1 LKAASLIRAIR
12 PPWASTGSPGD
23 NQAEHAETSG
33 DTNRLTHQPGTAASV
48 WIDLPSADRQS
59 LGDLGGQ
66 VGLPLELITYC
77 LLDQRRPKVVPCA
90 AWLYSAWQV
99 PVFAV
104 KASPGNDDVFYRFV
118 EIKACL
124 GPVAVVTTQGRVR
137 RAKRPLASLV
147 SDGDALVREGPGNL
161 LVTLVERVGD
171 AYVAL
176 KLAVDPTVES
186 DVRTRHGRQ
195 ALTTAGTRLL
205 RHARAHRDAVQ
216 KLIVRGRRWL
226 DAGEVERLKRVAD
239 RLASLGADPSPPAGG
254 PDAA

>member
-1 LKAASLIRAIR
+1 MA
-12 PPWASTGSPGD
+12 PP
-23 NQAEHAETSG
+23 
-33 DTNRLTHQPGTAASV
+33 V

-59 LGDLGGQ
+59 LGEVGGQ

-104 KASPGNDDVFYRFV
+104 RPSPGGDDVFYRFV

-124 GPVAVVTTQGRVR
+124 GPVAVVTTQGRAR
-137 RAKRPLASLV
+137 RAKRLLASLV
-147 SDGDALVREGPGNL
+147 SDGDALVRKRPGNL
-161 LVTLVERVGD
+161 LVTLVERVSD
-171 AYVAL
+171 AYVAAHEE
-176 KLAVDPTVES
+176 LAVDPTVES

-239 RLASLGADPSPPAGG
+239 RLAGLGADPSPPAGS
-254 PDAA
+254 PDTA

>member
-1 LKAASLIRAIR
+1 M
-12 PPWASTGSPGD
+12 P
-23 NQAEHAETSG
+23 ETSR
-33 DTNRLTHQPGTAASV
+33 DTNRLTQRPGTPPPV

-59 LGDLGGQ
+59 LGEVGGQ

-147 SDGDALVREGPGNL
+147 SDGDALVRKRPGNL
-161 LVTLVERVGD
+161 LVTLVERVSD
-171 AYVAL
+171 AYVAAHEE
-176 KLAVDPTVES
+176 LAVDPTVES
-186 DVRTRHGRQ
+186 NVRTQRGRQ

-205 RHARAHRDAVQ
+205 RHAHAHRDAVQ